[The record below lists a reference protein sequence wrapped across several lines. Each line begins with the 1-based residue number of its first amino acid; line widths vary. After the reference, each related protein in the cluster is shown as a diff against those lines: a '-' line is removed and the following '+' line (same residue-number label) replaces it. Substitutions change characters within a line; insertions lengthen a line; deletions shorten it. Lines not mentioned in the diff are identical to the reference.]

1 MAYNAANLGRGGDN
15 KIRNVEG
22 ETSHV
27 NPYEAYLID
36 TYGGAG
42 EDAVME
48 MGSGTINPATGMREY
63 QTGAVAAAAT
73 QAAPSFL
80 SKAGSFLASPGFGAV
95 MWGVD
100 LLAGWMGKGK
110 AKAAAGRARTASL
123 AQLVQE
129 QKMIEEQ
136 TALQGESIV
145 KTFEA
150 DIRDLTSQTVN
161 KSSEVKGMDKAN
173 LKSNMAL
180 VEQNVYD
187 QEVANKRVHDENWNI
202 NRKIIDTRSI
212 NERQLALTAERD
224 RNQAK
229 DRHENRLTQIDSMV

>member
-15 KIRNVEG
+15 KIRNVAGEG
-22 ETSHV
+22 SHV

-48 MGSGTINPATGMREY
+48 MGSGTINPATGMRDY
-63 QTGAVAAAAT
+63 QTGAT
-73 QAAPSFL
+73 TEAAPSFL

-100 LLAGWMGKGK
+100 LLAGWLGKGK

-123 AQLVQE
+123 EQLVQE
-129 QKMIEEQ
+129 QKMIEQEA
-136 TALQGESIV
+136 ALQEESIE